1 MWATLHLRL
10 WGTTTSKNNMQ
21 TKKLQTLDCS
31 CHTQLAYALLKLM
44 QFKAK
49 VRWMSWCSA
58 LQLNRNELTQTFL
71 LFFCAFI
78 LKGGAQLRRDDV
90 PGTKQTPDSCKN
102 HGSIIRPWETVVDV
116 KSFVTLTQSATGHVN
131 WRAMSASD
139 RRRQLFINV
148 GCVFVMEITLCAVFI
163 LVASVDTFGE

>member
-21 TKKLQTLDCS
+21 TKKMQTLDCS
-31 CHTQLAYALLKLM
+31 CHIQLAYALLKLM

-58 LQLNRNELTQTFL
+58 LQLNRNELTLTFL
-71 LFFCAFI
+71 LFFRAFI

-102 HGSIIRPWETVVDV
+102 ERELLMLKVSWRGHSLSVGMSTDGPWVGRTDAVSFSLTSVVSLLW
-116 KSFVTLTQSATGHVN
+116 K
-131 WRAMSASD
+131 
-139 RRRQLFINV
+139 
-148 GCVFVMEITLCAVFI
+148 
-163 LVASVDTFGE
+163 